1 MSLDNLQQTY
11 LLFAIFAVILIVASS
26 IGFILKQKAGTKPS
40 PVIDNLNA
48 RINAWWIMLIVL
60 AVAILLGKTAF
71 IILFGVISFF
81 ALREFISLLPTRR
94 GDYLPLLIAFYFVIP
109 YQYYLVYLLLR

>member
-1 MSLDNLQQTY
+1 MLHHLSSTY
-11 LLFAIFAVILIVASS
+11 ILFGIFTSILIFASS
-26 IGFILKQKAGTKPS
+26 VGFILKRRTKGQAS

-60 AVAILLGKTAF
+60 AVAISLGKTTF
-71 IILFGVISFF
+71 IVLFALISFF

-94 GDYLPLLIAFYFVIP
+94 GDYFPLLIGFYFVIKAK
-109 YQYYLVYLLLR
+109 VVKEA